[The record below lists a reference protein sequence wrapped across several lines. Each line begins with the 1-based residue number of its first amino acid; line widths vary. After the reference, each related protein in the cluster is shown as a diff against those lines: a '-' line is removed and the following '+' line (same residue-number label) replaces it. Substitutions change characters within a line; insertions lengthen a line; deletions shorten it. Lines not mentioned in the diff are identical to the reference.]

1 MRHDGSKCAQRLF
14 SLGISFNEWNKQKI
28 ACIIQEKEANEKK
41 NARNYNNNSTR
52 MENDVRC
59 GARINKMLNEKAV
72 NKYSSS

>member
-41 NARNYNNNSTR
+41 MQEIIIIIQQEWKMMY
-52 MENDVRC
+52 DV
-59 GARINKMLNEKAV
+59 EQE
-72 NKYSSS
+72 